1 MNAFN
6 QQQLK
11 KDIKLALSNLSHENP
26 SKIELRSMVSDILNN
41 IIRDSNLCIDDN
53 LKENIIEDIGDDIS
67 GLGPIQKFIE
77 DEDITEI
84 MINGPYQIYIE
95 SKGTKTL
102 SNKTFNDED
111 HLRSSIEKMLKES
124 GRRLDESSPFVDF
137 SLSDGSR
144 VNAIIPPLSVD
155 GTSVTIRKFL
165 ETISSLNDLV
175 DFKTIDKKIK
185 DFLESSIKARLNIL
199 FSGATGSGK
208 TSTLSVLANEIGDA
222 ERIITIEDALELK
235 IDKTHVIRL
244 LTKDKNIE
252 GKGEITIRELFKN
265 TLRMRPSRLILGEIR
280 GEEALD
286 FLQAINSGHEGT
298 LAVLHAS
305 TPYDAIGRL
314 ETMAMYS
321 KLNIPSS
328 EIRRQIVSGVDIII
342 QHEQLTDGSRKITEI
357 SEVESLKNGEIILN
371 TIFKFEIDSLES
383 DGKVTG
389 HFEFIKKPKIDKFKK
404 YGITF

>member
-1 MNAFN
+1 MDAFN
-6 QQQLK
+6 KQELK
-11 KDIKLALSNLSHENP
+11 KDIKLAVGTSAISTP
-26 SKIELRSMVSDILNN
+26 SKMELHSIISDTLDDMIEDRRIS
-41 IIRDSNLCIDDN
+41 IDDDQKKI
-53 LKENIIEDIGDDIS
+53 LIEEIEDDIS
-67 GLGPIQKFIE
+67 GLGPIQKFLE
-77 DEDITEI
+77 DEHITEI

-95 SKGTKTL
+95 SKGIKTL
-102 SNKTFNDED
+102 SDKTFDDED

-124 GRRLDESSPFVDF
+124 GRRLDERSPFVDF

-155 GTSVTIRKFL
+155 GTTVTIRKFL
-165 ETISSLNDLV
+165 ETIASLNDLV
-175 DFKTIDKKIK
+175 DFKTIDKRIK
-185 DFLESSIKARLNIL
+185 DFLKSSIKARLNIL

-208 TSTLSVLANEIGDA
+208 TSTLSVLANEIGDS

-235 IDKTHVIRL
+235 IDKDHVIRL

-252 GKGEITIRELFKN
+252 DKGEITIRDLFKN

-286 FLQAINSGHEGT
+286 LLQAINSGHEGT

-321 KLNIPSS
+321 KLNIPAS
-328 EIRRQIVSGVDIII
+328 EIRRQIVSGIDIII

-357 SEVESLKNGEIILN
+357 AEVESLQNGEVTLN
-371 TIFKFEIDSLES
+371 TVFKFETDSLEA

-389 HFEFIKKPKIDKFKK
+389 HFNFLEKPKTDKFKK